1 MEKMVKIKGF
11 QAGGVN
17 AGIKQSGKKD
27 LALIFSERE
36 CVAGGVFTQNK
47 FVAAPIIVSREH
59 LAIEPDSIRAII
71 INSGNAN
78 ACTGEQGVM
87 NAVKMSELVAEKFG
101 FRSTQV
107 LVASTGIIGEQLPM
121 RKVVAGIEQVSTK
134 ISPDGWVD
142 AAEAIMTTDT
152 HPKWAFRSVRIP
164 DGDISMLGIAKGAGM
179 IHPQLATMLAFIV
192 TDGAI
197 SGEALQSAL
206 KSAVEHSFNCLSVDG
221 DTSTNDS
228 VFVLANA
235 VAGNRPIRLGTEEYN
250 QFCSA
255 LMELCKELAEQ
266 IAGDG
271 EGATK
276 LVKIVVKGARSSQ
289 DANAIAR
296 KIGTSLLV
304 KTALFGNDPN
314 WGRLVCAIGNAEALF
329 DPRGVSVKLG
339 DTYVFSRGVPAEFN
353 ADELS
358 ARLQQSREI
367 TITVELTDGTAK
379 AHFWTCDISYDYV
392 KINAHYHT

>member
-1 MEKMVKIKGF
+1 MGIQVGAHSGWRHF
-11 QAGGVN
+11 NAWHSQRSWYDSSSAGNN
-17 AGIKQSGKKD
+17 AGFYRDRCGYI
-27 LALIFSERE
+27 
-36 CVAGGVFTQNK
+36 
-47 FVAAPIIVSREH
+47 
-59 LAIEPDSIRAII
+59 
-71 INSGNAN
+71 
-78 ACTGEQGVM
+78 
-87 NAVKMSELVAEKFG
+87 
-101 FRSTQV
+101 
-107 LVASTGIIGEQLPM
+107 
-121 RKVVAGIEQVSTK
+121 
-134 ISPDGWVD
+134 
-142 AAEAIMTTDT
+142 
-152 HPKWAFRSVRIP
+152 
-164 DGDISMLGIAKGAGM
+164 
-179 IHPQLATMLAFIV
+179 
-192 TDGAI
+192 
-197 SGEALQSAL
+197 GEALQSAL